1 MAVLPSELGVR
12 IQSLLTNSSSKP
24 WSDETSPVLIKY
36 CLRTHTLTAE
46 AVKEN

>member
-1 MAVLPSELGVR
+1 MAALPLELR
-12 IQSLLTNSSSKP
+12 IRTQSLLVNFSSKP
-24 WSDETSPVLIKY
+24 RTDETSPILIKY

>member
-1 MAVLPSELGVR
+1 MTVLPSELGVETR
-12 IQSLLTNSSSKP
+12 SLLTSSFSKP
-24 WSDETSPVLIKY
+24 WSDETSSVLIKY